1 MFAHKTNSMLNFNH
15 DIRLSPE
22 DVKAFQK
29 NWTASIREQS
39 RVARQQRWG
48 ILANF

>member
-1 MFAHKTNSMLNFNH
+1 MFAHKTNSMLTLQH
-15 DIRLSPE
+15 DVRLLPD

-29 NWTASIREQS
+29 NWTASIREVS
-39 RVARQQRWG
+39 RMARQQRWG

>member
-1 MFAHKTNSMLNFNH
+1 MFAHKTNSMLTLQH
-15 DIRLSPE
+15 DVRLLPD

-29 NWTASIREQS
+29 NWTASIREVS